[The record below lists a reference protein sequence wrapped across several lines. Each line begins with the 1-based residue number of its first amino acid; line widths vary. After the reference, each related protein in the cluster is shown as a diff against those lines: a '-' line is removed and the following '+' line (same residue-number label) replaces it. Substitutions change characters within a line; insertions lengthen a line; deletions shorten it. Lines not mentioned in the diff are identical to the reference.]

1 MLYLFIYLVIYK
13 KISCQ
18 RQIISIKLESRNS
31 FLKKNKL
38 MLFIVVSFIAV
49 LLGAAALISAT
60 ETAITA
66 TSPGLIQKL
75 KSEGNK
81 KAELLLGLLK
91 IKEKVISTLLIGNSI
106 ANTLCTTIATGVF
119 IETFG
124 DDMGTLISSIVMSFT
139 IIVFSEVIPK
149 AIAVVKSEKIAL
161 MATPALIIFL
171 KLLKP
176 INIAL
181 IFLTKVFCFI
191 FRIDLKQKV
200 SAADEVRGV
209 IEHHLNEGNV
219 FKDDRDMLGGILDI
233 RNLVIADIMVHRSN
247 IVTININTPTDK
259 IIKTVLS
266 SGHTRIPFWEK
277 TPDNIIGILHV
288 RDLLNKIYNAKSK
301 ITEMDIRS
309 LLSETVFVPD
319 NSLVTQQLQMF
330 REGQT
335 HLACV
340 VDEYGDLQGI
350 ITLEDILEEIVG
362 QIYDEHDTGKSKI
375 IAKSKRE
382 FIIDGSVPI
391 RDLNR
396 EFNWQIPENEATTLA
411 GFIISKM
418 ERLPNQGEFI
428 IEKNLKM
435 TVQKKSENR
444 IKTIQVIIRNETEE
458 ISD

>member
-1 MLYLFIYLVIYK
+1 
-13 KISCQ
+13 
-18 RQIISIKLESRNS
+18 
-31 FLKKNKL
+31 
-38 MLFIVVSFIAV
+38 MLFIVVSFIV
-49 LLGAAALISAT
+49 ILLGMGAIISAT

-75 KSEGNK
+75 KLEGNK

-119 IETFG
+119 IEIFG
-124 DDMGTLISSIVMSFT
+124 DDMGTVISSIVMSFT

-149 AIAVVKSEKIAL
+149 AIAVAKSEKIAL
-161 MATPALIIFL
+161 TATSALIVFL
-171 KLLKP
+171 KILKP

-181 IFLTKVFCFI
+181 IYITKVFCFI
-191 FRIDLKQKV
+191 FRIDLRQKV

-209 IEHHLNEGNV
+209 IEHHLSEGNV

-247 IVTININTPTDK
+247 IVTINIDTPTDK

-266 SGHTRIPFWEK
+266 SNHTRIPFWENN
-277 TPDNIIGILHV
+277 PDNIIGILHV
-288 RDLLNKIYNAKSK
+288 RDLLSKIYNTKSK

-375 IAKSKRE
+375 IAKSKSE
-382 FIIDGSVPI
+382 FIVDGSVPI

-411 GFIISKM
+411 GFIITKM

-435 TVQKKSENR
+435 IVQKKSENR
-444 IKTIQVIIRNETEE
+444 IKTIQVLIQNGPEET
-458 ISD
+458 SD

>member
-1 MLYLFIYLVIYK
+1 
-13 KISCQ
+13 
-18 RQIISIKLESRNS
+18 
-31 FLKKNKL
+31 
-38 MLFIVVSFIAV
+38 MLFIVVSFIVA
-49 LLGAAALISAT
+49 LLGIGALFSAT

-75 KSEGNK
+75 NSEGNK
-81 KAELLLGLLK
+81 RAKLLLGLLK

-119 IETFG
+119 IEIFG
-124 DDMGTLISSIVMSFT
+124 DDMGTLISSIVMSFS

-149 AIAVVKSEKIAL
+149 AIAVAKSEKIAL
-161 MATPALIIFL
+161 IATPALIIFL
-171 KLLKP
+171 KILKP
-176 INIAL
+176 VNIFLAY
-181 IFLTKVFCFI
+181 LTKVFCFI
-191 FRIDLKQKV
+191 FRIDLKQKI

-209 IEHHLNEGNV
+209 IEHHLSEGNV

-247 IVTININTPTDK
+247 IVTINIDTPADK

-266 SGHTRIPFWEK
+266 SNHTRIPFWENN
-277 TPDNIIGILHV
+277 PDNIIGILHV
-288 RDLLNKIYNAKSK
+288 RDLLSKIYNTKSK

-375 IAKSKRE
+375 IAKSKNE

-428 IEKNLKM
+428 IERNLKI

-444 IKTIQVIIRNETEE
+444 IKTIHVLIQNGQEKT
-458 ISD
+458 SD

>member
-1 MLYLFIYLVIYK
+1 
-13 KISCQ
+13 
-18 RQIISIKLESRNS
+18 
-31 FLKKNKL
+31 

-49 LLGAAALISAT
+49 ILGAAALISAT

-81 KAELLLGLLK
+81 RAELLLGLLK

-119 IETFG
+119 IEAFG

-161 MATPALIIFL
+161 MATPILL
-171 KLLKP
+171 VLLKILEP

-181 IFLTKVFCFI
+181 SYIVKGFCFI
-191 FRIDLKQKV
+191 FRIDLEQKI
-200 SAADEVRGV
+200 SATDEVRGV
-209 IEHHLNEGNV
+209 IEHHMHEGNV

-233 RNLVIADIMVHRSN
+233 RHLLISDIMIHRSN
-247 IVTININTPTDK
+247 IVSINIDTPANK
-259 IIKTVLS
+259 IIKKVLS
-266 SGHTRIPFWEK
+266 SNHTRIPFWEDDQ
-277 TPDNIIGILHV
+277 DNIIGILHV
-288 RDLLNKIYNAKSK
+288 RDLLSTIYDKKSK
-301 ITEMDIRS
+301 NVEIDVRA
-309 LLSETVFVPD
+309 LLSDTVFVPD

-362 QIYDEHDTGKSKI
+362 QIYDEHDIGNSKI
-375 IAKSKRE
+375 TSKSENE
-382 FIIDGSVPI
+382 FIIDGSVPV

-396 EFNWQIPENEATTLA
+396 EFNWQILENEATTLA
-411 GFIISKM
+411 GFIINKM
-418 ERLPNQGEFI
+418 ERLPNQGEFLV
-428 IEKNLKM
+428 EKNLKI
-435 TVQKKSENR
+435 VVKKKSENR
-444 IKTIQVIIRNETEE
+444 IKTIQVIVQKDPEE
-458 ISD
+458 KSD

>member
-1 MLYLFIYLVIYK
+1 
-13 KISCQ
+13 
-18 RQIISIKLESRNS
+18 
-31 FLKKNKL
+31 
-38 MLFIVVSFIAV
+38 MLFFVVSFIAV
-49 LLGAAALISAT
+49 LLGLAALISAT

-149 AIAVVKSEKIAL
+149 AIAVAKSEKVAL
-161 MATPALIIFL
+161 MATPVLLVFL
-171 KLLKP
+171 KILEP

-181 IFLTKVFCFI
+181 IYITKGFCFI

-209 IEHHLNEGNV
+209 IEHHLSEGNV

-233 RNLVIADIMVHRSN
+233 RNLVIADIMIHRSN
-247 IVTININTPTDK
+247 IVAINIDTPTDK

-266 SGHTRIPFWEK
+266 SNHTRIPFWEDNH
-277 TPDNIIGILHV
+277 DNIIGILHV
-288 RDLLNKIYNAKSK
+288 RDLLSEIYDTKSK
-301 ITEMDIRS
+301 TTEIDVRL
-309 LLSETVFVPD
+309 LLSDTVFVPD

-375 IAKSKRE
+375 KSKSENE
-382 FIIDGSVPI
+382 FIIDGSVPV

-411 GFIISKM
+411 GFIITKM
-418 ERLPNQGEFI
+418 ERLPNQGEFL

-435 TVQKKSENR
+435 IVKKKSENR
-444 IKTIQVIIRNETEE
+444 IKTIQVFIQKTTEKKG
-458 ISD
+458 D

>member
-1 MLYLFIYLVIYK
+1 
-13 KISCQ
+13 
-18 RQIISIKLESRNS
+18 
-31 FLKKNKL
+31 
-38 MLFIVVSFIAV
+38 MLFIVVSFIV
-49 LLGAAALISAT
+49 ILLGMGAIISAT

-66 TSPGLIQKL
+66 ASPGLIQKL
-75 KSEGNK
+75 KLDGNK

-119 IETFG
+119 IEIFG
-124 DDMGTLISSIVMSFT
+124 DDMGTVISSIVMSFT
-139 IIVFSEVIPK
+139 IIIFSEVIPK
-149 AIAVVKSEKIAL
+149 AIAVAKSEKIAL
-161 MATPALIIFL
+161 TATSALIVFL
-171 KLLKP
+171 KILKP

-181 IFLTKVFCFI
+181 IYITKVFCFI

-209 IEHHLNEGNV
+209 IEHHLSEGNV

-247 IVTININTPTDK
+247 IITINIDTPTDK
-259 IIKTVLS
+259 VIKTVLS
-266 SGHTRIPFWEK
+266 SNHTRIPFWENN
-277 TPDNIIGILHV
+277 PDNIIGILHV
-288 RDLLNKIYNAKSK
+288 RDLLSKIYNTKSK

-375 IAKSKRE
+375 IAKSKSE
-382 FIIDGSVPI
+382 FIVDGSVPI

-411 GFIISKM
+411 GFIITKM

-435 TVQKKSENR
+435 IVQKKSENR
-444 IKTIQVIIRNETEE
+444 IKTIQVLIQNGPEET
-458 ISD
+458 SD

>member
-1 MLYLFIYLVIYK
+1 
-13 KISCQ
+13 
-18 RQIISIKLESRNS
+18 
-31 FLKKNKL
+31 
-38 MLFIVVSFIAV
+38 MLFIVVSFIV
-49 LLGAAALISAT
+49 ILLGMGAIISAT

-75 KSEGNK
+75 KLEGNK

-119 IETFG
+119 IEIFG
-124 DDMGTLISSIVMSFT
+124 DDMGTVISSIVMSFT

-149 AIAVVKSEKIAL
+149 AIAVAKSEKIAL
-161 MATPALIIFL
+161 TATSALIVFL
-171 KLLKP
+171 KILKP

-181 IFLTKVFCFI
+181 IYITKAFCFI

-209 IEHHLNEGNV
+209 IEHHLSEGNV

-247 IVTININTPTDK
+247 IVTINIDTPTDK

-266 SGHTRIPFWEK
+266 SNHTRIPFWENN
-277 TPDNIIGILHV
+277 PDNIIGILHV
-288 RDLLNKIYNAKSK
+288 RDLLYKIYNTKSK

-375 IAKSKRE
+375 IAKSKSE

-396 EFNWQIPENEATTLA
+396 EFNWQIPENEATTIA
-411 GFIISKM
+411 GFIITKM

-435 TVQKKSENR
+435 IVQKKSENR
-444 IKTIQVIIRNETEE
+444 IKTIQVLIQNGSEET
-458 ISD
+458 SD

>member
-1 MLYLFIYLVIYK
+1 
-13 KISCQ
+13 
-18 RQIISIKLESRNS
+18 
-31 FLKKNKL
+31 

-49 LLGAAALISAT
+49 LLGLAALISAT

-81 KAELLLGLLK
+81 RAELLLGLLK

-149 AIAVVKSEKIAL
+149 AIAVAKSEKVAL
-161 MATPALIIFL
+161 MATPV
-171 KLLKP
+171 LLVFMKILEP

-181 IFLTKVFCFI
+181 VYITKGFCFI

-200 SAADEVRGV
+200 SATDEVRGV
-209 IEHHLNEGNV
+209 IEHHLSEGNV
-219 FKDDRDMLGGILDI
+219 VKDDRDMLGGILDI
-233 RNLVIADIMVHRSN
+233 RNLVIADIMIHRSN
-247 IVTININTPTDK
+247 IIAININTPTNK

-266 SGHTRIPFWEK
+266 SNHTRIPFWEGNQ
-277 TPDNIIGILHV
+277 DNIIGILHV
-288 RDLLNKIYNAKSK
+288 RDLMNKIYHTKSK
-301 ITEMDIRS
+301 NSEIDVRS

-340 VDEYGDLQGI
+340 VNEYGDFQGI

-362 QIYDEHDTGKSKI
+362 QIYDEHDTGNSKIKSK
-375 IAKSKRE
+375 SENE
-382 FIIDGSVPI
+382 FIIDGSVPV

-411 GFIISKM
+411 GFIITKM
-418 ERLPNQGEFI
+418 ERLPNQGEFLV
-428 IEKNLKM
+428 EKNLKM
-435 TVQKKSENR
+435 IVKKKSENR
-444 IKTIQVIIRNETEE
+444 IKTIQVFIQKNPEE
-458 ISD
+458 KGD

>member
-1 MLYLFIYLVIYK
+1 
-13 KISCQ
+13 
-18 RQIISIKLESRNS
+18 
-31 FLKKNKL
+31 
-38 MLFIVVSFIAV
+38 MLFIVVSFIAA
-49 LLGAAALISAT
+49 LLGLAALISAT

-149 AIAVVKSEKIAL
+149 AIAVAKSEKVAL
-161 MATPALIIFL
+161 MATPVLLVFL
-171 KLLKP
+171 KILEP

-181 IFLTKVFCFI
+181 IYITKGFCFI

-209 IEHHLNEGNV
+209 IEHHLSEGNV

-233 RNLVIADIMVHRSN
+233 RNLVIADIMIHRSN
-247 IVTININTPTDK
+247 IVAINIDTPTDK

-266 SGHTRIPFWEK
+266 SNHTRIPFWK
-277 TPDNIIGILHV
+277 DNHDNIIGILHV
-288 RDLLNKIYNAKSK
+288 RDLLSKIYDTKSK
-301 ITEMDIRS
+301 TTEIDVRL
-309 LLSETVFVPD
+309 LLSDTVFVPD

-375 IAKSKRE
+375 KSKSENE
-382 FIIDGSVPI
+382 FIIDGSVPV

-411 GFIISKM
+411 GFIITKM
-418 ERLPNQGEFI
+418 ERLPNQGEFL

-435 TVQKKSENR
+435 IVKKKSENR
-444 IKTIQVIIRNETEE
+444 IKTIQVFIQKTTEKKG
-458 ISD
+458 D

>member
-1 MLYLFIYLVIYK
+1 
-13 KISCQ
+13 
-18 RQIISIKLESRNS
+18 
-31 FLKKNKL
+31 

-49 LLGAAALISAT
+49 ILGAAALISAT

-81 KAELLLGLLK
+81 RAELLLGLLK

-119 IETFG
+119 IEAFG

-161 MATPALIIFL
+161 MATPILL
-171 KLLKP
+171 VLLKILEP

-181 IFLTKVFCFI
+181 SYIVKGFCFI
-191 FRIDLKQKV
+191 FRIDLEQKI
-200 SAADEVRGV
+200 SATDEVRGV
-209 IEHHLNEGNV
+209 IEHHMHEGNV

-233 RNLVIADIMVHRSN
+233 RHLLISDIMIHRSN
-247 IVTININTPTDK
+247 IVSINIDTPANK
-259 IIKTVLS
+259 IIKKVLS
-266 SGHTRIPFWEK
+266 SNHTRIPFWEDDH
-277 TPDNIIGILHV
+277 DNIIGILHV
-288 RDLLNKIYNAKSK
+288 RDLLSTIYDKKSK
-301 ITEMDIRS
+301 NVEIDVRA
-309 LLSETVFVPD
+309 LLSDTVFVPD

-362 QIYDEHDTGKSKI
+362 QIYDEHDIGNSKI
-375 IAKSKRE
+375 TSKSENE
-382 FIIDGSVPI
+382 FIIDGSVPV

-396 EFNWQIPENEATTLA
+396 EFNWQILENEATTLA
-411 GFIISKM
+411 GFIINKM
-418 ERLPNQGEFI
+418 ERLPNQGEFLV
-428 IEKNLKM
+428 EKNLKI
-435 TVQKKSENR
+435 VVKKKSENR
-444 IKTIQVIIRNETEE
+444 IKTIQVIVQKDPEE
-458 ISD
+458 KSD

>member
-1 MLYLFIYLVIYK
+1 
-13 KISCQ
+13 
-18 RQIISIKLESRNS
+18 
-31 FLKKNKL
+31 

-149 AIAVVKSEKIAL
+149 AIAVAKSEKIAL

-171 KLLKP
+171 KILKP

-181 IFLTKVFCFI
+181 IYLTKIFCFI

-209 IEHHLNEGNV
+209 IEHHLSEGNV

-247 IVTININTPTDK
+247 IVTINIDTPTDK

-266 SGHTRIPFWEK
+266 SSHTRIPFWENN
-277 TPDNIIGILHV
+277 PDNIIGILHV
-288 RDLLNKIYNAKSK
+288 RDLLSKIYNTKSK
-301 ITEMDIRS
+301 ITEIDIRS

-362 QIYDEHDTGKSKI
+362 QIYDEHDTGKNNIRS
-375 IAKSKRE
+375 KSKNE

-411 GFIISKM
+411 GFIITKM

-444 IKTIQVIIRNETEE
+444 IKTIQVLIQNEPDER
-458 ISD
+458 SD

>member
-1 MLYLFIYLVIYK
+1 
-13 KISCQ
+13 
-18 RQIISIKLESRNS
+18 
-31 FLKKNKL
+31 
-38 MLFIVVSFIAV
+38 MLFIVVSFIAA
-49 LLGAAALISAT
+49 LLGLAALISAT

-149 AIAVVKSEKIAL
+149 AIAVAKSEKVAL
-161 MATPALIIFL
+161 MATPVLLVFL
-171 KLLKP
+171 KILEP

-181 IFLTKVFCFI
+181 GYITRGFCFI

-209 IEHHLNEGNV
+209 IEHHLSEGNV

-233 RNLVIADIMVHRSN
+233 RNLVIADIMIHRSN
-247 IVTININTPTDK
+247 IVAINIDTPTDK

-266 SGHTRIPFWEK
+266 SNHTRIPFWEDNH
-277 TPDNIIGILHV
+277 DNIIGILHV
-288 RDLLNKIYNAKSK
+288 RDLLSKIYDTKSK
-301 ITEMDIRS
+301 ATEIDVRS
-309 LLSETVFVPD
+309 LLSDTVFVPD

-375 IAKSKRE
+375 KAKSENE
-382 FIIDGSVPI
+382 FIIDGSVSI

-396 EFNWQIPENEATTLA
+396 EFNWQIPESEATTLA
-411 GFIISKM
+411 GFIITKM
-418 ERLPNQGEFI
+418 ERLPNQGEFL

-435 TVQKKSENR
+435 IVKKKSENR
-444 IKTIQVIIRNETEE
+444 IKTIQVFIQKDTEE
-458 ISD
+458 KGD

>member
-1 MLYLFIYLVIYK
+1 
-13 KISCQ
+13 
-18 RQIISIKLESRNS
+18 
-31 FLKKNKL
+31 
-38 MLFIVVSFIAV
+38 MLFIVVSFIAII
-49 LLGAAALISAT
+49 LGVAALISAT

-81 KAELLLGLLK
+81 RAELLLGLLK

-124 DDMGTLISSIVMSFT
+124 DDMGTIISSIVMSFT

-161 MATPALIIFL
+161 MATPILL
-171 KLLKP
+171 VLLKILEP

-181 IFLTKVFCFI
+181 LYIVKGFCFI
-191 FRIDLKQKV
+191 FRIDLRQKI
-200 SAADEVRGV
+200 SATDEVRGV
-209 IEHHLNEGNV
+209 IEHHMNEGNV

-233 RNLVIADIMVHRSN
+233 RHLLISDIMIHRSN
-247 IVTININTPTDK
+247 IVAINIDTPANK
-259 IIKTVLS
+259 IIKKILS
-266 SGHTRIPFWEK
+266 SNHTRIPFWEDNH
-277 TPDNIIGILHV
+277 DNIIGILHV
-288 RDLLNKIYNAKSK
+288 RDLLNTIYDKKSK
-301 ITEMDIRS
+301 NVEIDIRS
-309 LLSETVFVPD
+309 LLSDTVFVPD

-362 QIYDEHDTGKSKI
+362 QIYDEHDIGNSKI
-375 IAKSKRE
+375 ISKSENE
-382 FIIDGSVPI
+382 FIIDGSVPV

-396 EFNWQIPENEATTLA
+396 EFNWQIPESEATTLA
-411 GFIISKM
+411 GFIITKM
-418 ERLPNQGEFI
+418 ERLPNQGEFLV
-428 IEKNLKM
+428 EKNLKM
-435 TVQKKSENR
+435 VVKKKSENR
-444 IKTIQVIIRNETEE
+444 IKTIQVLIQKKQEE
-458 ISD
+458 KSD

>member
-1 MLYLFIYLVIYK
+1 
-13 KISCQ
+13 
-18 RQIISIKLESRNS
+18 
-31 FLKKNKL
+31 
-38 MLFIVVSFIAV
+38 MLFIVVSFIV
-49 LLGAAALISAT
+49 ILLGMGAIISAT

-66 TSPGLIQKL
+66 ASPGLIQKL
-75 KSEGNK
+75 KLEGNK

-119 IETFG
+119 IEIFG
-124 DDMGTLISSIVMSFT
+124 DDMGTVISSIVMSFT
-139 IIVFSEVIPK
+139 IIIFSEVIPK
-149 AIAVVKSEKIAL
+149 AIAVAKSEKIAL
-161 MATPALIIFL
+161 TATSALIVFL
-171 KLLKP
+171 KILKP
-176 INIAL
+176 VNIAL
-181 IFLTKVFCFI
+181 IYITKVFCFI

-209 IEHHLNEGNV
+209 IEHHLSEGNV

-247 IVTININTPTDK
+247 IITINIDTPTDK

-266 SGHTRIPFWEK
+266 SNHTRIPFWENN
-277 TPDNIIGILHV
+277 PDNIIGILHV
-288 RDLLNKIYNAKSK
+288 RDLLSKIYNTKSK

-375 IAKSKRE
+375 IAKSKSE
-382 FIIDGSVPI
+382 FIVDGSVPI

-411 GFIISKM
+411 GFIITKM

-435 TVQKKSENR
+435 IVQKKSENR
-444 IKTIQVIIRNETEE
+444 IKTIQVLIQNGPEET
-458 ISD
+458 SD

>member
-1 MLYLFIYLVIYK
+1 
-13 KISCQ
+13 
-18 RQIISIKLESRNS
+18 
-31 FLKKNKL
+31 
-38 MLFIVVSFIAV
+38 MLFIVVSFIAA
-49 LLGAAALISAT
+49 LLGLAALISAT

-106 ANTLCTTIATGVF
+106 ANTLCTTIATGFF

-149 AIAVVKSEKIAL
+149 AIAVAKSEKVAL
-161 MATPALIIFL
+161 MATPALLVFL
-171 KLLKP
+171 KILQP

-181 IFLTKVFCFI
+181 GYITRGFCFI

-200 SAADEVRGV
+200 SATDEVRGV
-209 IEHHLNEGNV
+209 IEHHLSEGNV

-233 RNLVIADIMVHRSN
+233 RNLVIADIIIHRSS
-247 IVTININTPTDK
+247 IVAINIDTPTDK

-266 SGHTRIPFWEK
+266 SNHTRIPFWEDDH
-277 TPDNIIGILHV
+277 DNIIGIMHV
-288 RDLLNKIYNAKSK
+288 RDLLSNIYDTKSK
-301 ITEMDIRS
+301 YTEIDVRS
-309 LLSETVFVPD
+309 LLSDTVFIPN

-375 IAKSKRE
+375 KAKSENE
-382 FIIDGSVPI
+382 FIIDGSLPI

-396 EFNWQIPENEATTLA
+396 EFNWQIPESDATTLA
-411 GFIISKM
+411 GFIITKM
-418 ERLPNQGEFI
+418 ERLPNQGEFL

-435 TVQKKSENR
+435 IVKKKSENR
-444 IKTIQVIIRNETEE
+444 IKTIQVFIQKDIGKKG
-458 ISD
+458 D

>member
-1 MLYLFIYLVIYK
+1 
-13 KISCQ
+13 
-18 RQIISIKLESRNS
+18 
-31 FLKKNKL
+31 
-38 MLFIVVSFIAV
+38 MLFIVVSFIAA
-49 LLGAAALISAT
+49 LLGLAALISAT

-149 AIAVVKSEKIAL
+149 AIAVAKSEKVAL
-161 MATPALIIFL
+161 MATPVLLVFL
-171 KLLKP
+171 KILQP
-176 INIAL
+176 INVAL
-181 IFLTKVFCFI
+181 GYITRGFCFV

-209 IEHHLNEGNV
+209 IEHHLSEGNV

-233 RNLVIADIMVHRSN
+233 RNLVIADIMIHRSN
-247 IVTININTPTDK
+247 IVAINIDTPTDK

-266 SGHTRIPFWEK
+266 SNNTRIPFWEDNH
-277 TPDNIIGILHV
+277 DNIIGILHV
-288 RDLLNKIYNAKSK
+288 RDLLSKIYDTKSK
-301 ITEMDIRS
+301 NTEIDVRS
-309 LLSETVFVPD
+309 LLSDTVFVPD

-375 IAKSKRE
+375 KAKSENE

-396 EFNWQIPENEATTLA
+396 EFNWQIPESDATTLA
-411 GFIISKM
+411 GFIITKM
-418 ERLPNQGEFI
+418 ERLPNQGEFL

-435 TVQKKSENR
+435 IVKKKSENR
-444 IKTIQVIIRNETEE
+444 IKTIQVFIQKDTEE
-458 ISD
+458 KSD

>member
-1 MLYLFIYLVIYK
+1 
-13 KISCQ
+13 
-18 RQIISIKLESRNS
+18 
-31 FLKKNKL
+31 
-38 MLFIVVSFIAV
+38 MLFIVVSFIAA
-49 LLGAAALISAT
+49 LLGLAALISAT

-149 AIAVVKSEKIAL
+149 AIAVAKSEKVAL
-161 MATPALIIFL
+161 MATPVLLVFL
-171 KLLKP
+171 KILEP

-181 IFLTKVFCFI
+181 GYITRGFCFI
-191 FRIDLKQKV
+191 FRIDLRQKV

-209 IEHHLNEGNV
+209 IEHHLSEGNV

-233 RNLVIADIMVHRSN
+233 RNLVIADIMIHRSN
-247 IVTININTPTDK
+247 IVAINIDTPTDK

-266 SGHTRIPFWEK
+266 SNHTRIPFWEDNH
-277 TPDNIIGILHV
+277 DNIIGILHV
-288 RDLLNKIYNAKSK
+288 RDLLSKIYDTKSK
-301 ITEMDIRS
+301 ATEIDVRS
-309 LLSETVFVPD
+309 LLSDTVFVPD

-375 IAKSKRE
+375 KAKSENE
-382 FIIDGSVPI
+382 FIIDGSVSI

-396 EFNWQIPENEATTLA
+396 EFNWQIPESEATTLA
-411 GFIISKM
+411 GFIITKM
-418 ERLPNQGEFI
+418 ERLPNQGEFL

-435 TVQKKSENR
+435 IVKKKSENR
-444 IKTIQVIIRNETEE
+444 IKTIQVFMAL
-458 ISD
+458 SQ

>member
-1 MLYLFIYLVIYK
+1 
-13 KISCQ
+13 
-18 RQIISIKLESRNS
+18 
-31 FLKKNKL
+31 
-38 MLFIVVSFIAV
+38 MLFIVVSFIAA
-49 LLGAAALISAT
+49 LLGLAALISAT

-149 AIAVVKSEKIAL
+149 AIAVAKSEKVAL
-161 MATPALIIFL
+161 MANPVLLVFL
-171 KLLKP
+171 KILQP

-181 IFLTKVFCFI
+181 GYITRGFCFI

-209 IEHHLNEGNV
+209 IEHHLSEGNV

-233 RNLVIADIMVHRSN
+233 RNLVIADIIIHRSS
-247 IVTININTPTDK
+247 IVAINIDTPTDK

-266 SGHTRIPFWEK
+266 SNHTRIPFWEDDH
-277 TPDNIIGILHV
+277 DNIIGIMHV
-288 RDLLNKIYNAKSK
+288 RDLLSNIYDTKSK
-301 ITEMDIRS
+301 YTEIDVRS
-309 LLSETVFVPD
+309 LLSDTVFVPN

-375 IAKSKRE
+375 KAKSENE
-382 FIIDGSVPI
+382 FIIDGSLPI

-396 EFNWQIPENEATTLA
+396 EFNWQIPESDATTLA
-411 GFIISKM
+411 GFIITKM
-418 ERLPNQGEFI
+418 ERLPNQGEFL

-435 TVQKKSENR
+435 IVKKKSENR
-444 IKTIQVIIRNETEE
+444 IKTIQVFIQKDIGKKG
-458 ISD
+458 D

>member
-1 MLYLFIYLVIYK
+1 
-13 KISCQ
+13 
-18 RQIISIKLESRNS
+18 
-31 FLKKNKL
+31 
-38 MLFIVVSFIAV
+38 MLFIVVSFIVA
-49 LLGAAALISAT
+49 LLGLAALISAT

-81 KAELLLGLLK
+81 KAGLLLGLLK

-149 AIAVVKSEKIAL
+149 AIAVAKSEKVAL
-161 MATPALIIFL
+161 MATPVLLIFL
-171 KLLKP
+171 KILEP

-181 IFLTKVFCFI
+181 GYITKGFCFI

-209 IEHHLNEGNV
+209 IEHHLSEGNV

-233 RNLVIADIMVHRSN
+233 RNLVIADIMIHRSN
-247 IVTININTPTDK
+247 IVAINIDTPTDK
-259 IIKTVLS
+259 IIKTALS
-266 SGHTRIPFWEK
+266 SNHTRIPFWENNH
-277 TPDNIIGILHV
+277 DNIIGILHV
-288 RDLLNKIYNAKSK
+288 RDLMSKIYDAKSK
-301 ITEMDIRS
+301 TTEIDVRS
-309 LLSETVFVPD
+309 LLSDTVFVPD

-375 IAKSKRE
+375 KSKSKNE
-382 FIIDGSVPI
+382 FIIDGSVPV

-411 GFIISKM
+411 GFIITKM
-418 ERLPNQGEFI
+418 ERLPNQGEFL

-435 TVQKKSENR
+435 IVKKKSENR
-444 IKTIQVIIRNETEE
+444 IKTIQVFIQEDPEE
-458 ISD
+458 KSD

>member
-1 MLYLFIYLVIYK
+1 
-13 KISCQ
+13 
-18 RQIISIKLESRNS
+18 
-31 FLKKNKL
+31 
-38 MLFIVVSFIAV
+38 MLFIVVSFIV
-49 LLGAAALISAT
+49 ILLGMGAIISAT

-66 TSPGLIQKL
+66 ASPGLIQKL
-75 KSEGNK
+75 KLEGNK

-119 IETFG
+119 IEIFG
-124 DDMGTLISSIVMSFT
+124 DDMGTVISSIVMSFT
-139 IIVFSEVIPK
+139 IIIFSEVIPK
-149 AIAVVKSEKIAL
+149 AIAVAKSEKIAL
-161 MATPALIIFL
+161 TATSALIVFL
-171 KLLKP
+171 KILKP

-181 IFLTKVFCFI
+181 IYITKVFCFI

-209 IEHHLNEGNV
+209 IEHHLSEGNV

-247 IVTININTPTDK
+247 IITINIDTPTDK
-259 IIKTVLS
+259 VIKTVLS
-266 SGHTRIPFWEK
+266 SNHTRIPFWENN
-277 TPDNIIGILHV
+277 PDNIIGILHV
-288 RDLLNKIYNAKSK
+288 RDLLSKIYNTKSK

-375 IAKSKRE
+375 IAKSKSE
-382 FIIDGSVPI
+382 FIVDGSVPI

-411 GFIISKM
+411 GFIITKM

-435 TVQKKSENR
+435 IVQKKSENR
-444 IKTIQVIIRNETEE
+444 IKTIQVLIQNGPEET
-458 ISD
+458 SD

>member
-1 MLYLFIYLVIYK
+1 
-13 KISCQ
+13 
-18 RQIISIKLESRNS
+18 
-31 FLKKNKL
+31 
-38 MLFIVVSFIAV
+38 MLFIVVSFIVA

-75 KSEGNK
+75 KSEGSRR
-81 KAELLLGLLK
+81 AELLLGLLK

-119 IETFG
+119 IEAFG
-124 DDMGTLISSIVMSFT
+124 DDMGTLVSSIVMSFT

-161 MATPALIIFL
+161 MATPVLFVFL
-171 KLLKP
+171 KILEP
-176 INIAL
+176 VNIAL
-181 IFLTKVFCFI
+181 SYIVKGFCFI
-191 FRIDLKQKV
+191 FRIDLKETV
-200 SAADEVRGV
+200 SATDEVRGV
-209 IEHHLNEGNV
+209 IEHHMNEGNV

-233 RNLVIADIMVHRSN
+233 RHLVIADIMIHRSN
-247 IVTININTPTDK
+247 IVAINIDTSTDK

-266 SGHTRIPFWEK
+266 SNHTRIPFWEDDH
-277 TPDNIIGILHV
+277 DNIIGILHV
-288 RDLLNKIYNAKSK
+288 RDLLSKIYDKKSK
-301 ITEMDIRS
+301 NLELDVRS
-309 LLSETVFVPD
+309 LLSDTVFVPD

-362 QIYDEHDTGKSKI
+362 QIYDEHDTGNSKI
-375 IAKSKRE
+375 ISKSEHE
-382 FIIDGSVPI
+382 FIIDGSVPV

-396 EFNWQIPENEATTLA
+396 EFNWQIPESEATTLA
-411 GFIISKM
+411 GFIITKM
-418 ERLPNQGEFI
+418 ERIPNQGEFL

-435 TVQKKSENR
+435 VVKKKSENR
-444 IKTIQVIIRNETEE
+444 IKIIQVVIQKDQEDK
-458 ISD
+458 SD

>member
-1 MLYLFIYLVIYK
+1 
-13 KISCQ
+13 
-18 RQIISIKLESRNS
+18 
-31 FLKKNKL
+31 
-38 MLFIVVSFIAV
+38 MLFIVVSFIAA
-49 LLGAAALISAT
+49 LLGLAALISAT

-149 AIAVVKSEKIAL
+149 AIAVAKSEKVAL
-161 MATPALIIFL
+161 MATPVLLVFL
-171 KLLKP
+171 KILQP

-181 IFLTKVFCFI
+181 GYITRGFCFI

-209 IEHHLNEGNV
+209 IEHHLSEGNV

-233 RNLVIADIMVHRSN
+233 RNLVIADIMIHRSN
-247 IVTININTPTDK
+247 IVAINIDTPTDK

-266 SGHTRIPFWEK
+266 SNHTRIPFWEDNH
-277 TPDNIIGILHV
+277 DNIIGILHV
-288 RDLLNKIYNAKSK
+288 RDLLSKIYDTKSK
-301 ITEMDIRS
+301 NTEIDVRS
-309 LLSETVFVPD
+309 LLSDTVFVPD

-340 VDEYGDLQGI
+340 VNEYGDLQGI

-375 IAKSKRE
+375 KAKSENE

-396 EFNWQIPENEATTLA
+396 EFNWQIPESDATTLA
-411 GFIISKM
+411 GFIITKM
-418 ERLPNQGEFI
+418 ERLPNQGEFL

-435 TVQKKSENR
+435 IVKKKSENR
-444 IKTIQVIIRNETEE
+444 IKTIQVFIQKDTEE
-458 ISD
+458 KSD